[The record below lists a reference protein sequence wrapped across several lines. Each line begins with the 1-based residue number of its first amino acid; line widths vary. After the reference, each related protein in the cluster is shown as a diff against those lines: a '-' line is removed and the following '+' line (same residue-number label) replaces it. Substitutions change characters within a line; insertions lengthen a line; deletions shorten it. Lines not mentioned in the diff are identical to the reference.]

1 MGNPE
6 KAHIF
11 AMPVKCLN
19 TAVNSQK
26 YLERPLVLQ
35 IPHIRNCVVKL
46 PLTLL
51 GKSWRSLRENVPN
64 AMRFTVTSVFSLSQQ
79 KRDCSISVS
88 ATAGTQAHPMLCHH
102 CLLHK
107 VALNRK

>member
-11 AMPVKCLN
+11 AILVKCLN

-35 IPHIRNCVVKL
+35 IPYMRNCREASFD
-46 PLTLL
+46 TAR
-51 GKSWRSLRENVPN
+51 KSWRSL
-64 AMRFTVTSVFSLSQQ
+64 
-79 KRDCSISVS
+79 
-88 ATAGTQAHPMLCHH
+88 
-102 CLLHK
+102 
-107 VALNRK
+107 

>member
-35 IPHIRNCVVKL
+35 MRNCVVKL

-51 GKSWRSLRENVPN
+51 GKSWRSLRESVLN
-64 AMRFTVTSVFSLSQQ
+64 AVRFTVTSVFSLSQQ
-79 KRDCSISVS
+79 QRDCNISVS

-107 VALNRK
+107 AALNRK